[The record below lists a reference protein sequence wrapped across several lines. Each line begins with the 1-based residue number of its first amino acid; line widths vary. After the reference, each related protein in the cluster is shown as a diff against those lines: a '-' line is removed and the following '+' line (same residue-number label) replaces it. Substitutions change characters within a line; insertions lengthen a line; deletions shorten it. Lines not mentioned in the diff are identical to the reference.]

1 MNSKL
6 PSKAI
11 EGIGGMI
18 TGISENSTT
27 VASAVEEQ
35 RAATGEISRDVQHA
49 AAGTHEISTN
59 ITGVN
64 DAARDTGAAAEQM
77 KAAADQLPQQSG
89 TLRQEVEKFLA
100 DIRAA

>member
-77 KAAADQLPQQSG
+77 KAAAGQLPQQSG